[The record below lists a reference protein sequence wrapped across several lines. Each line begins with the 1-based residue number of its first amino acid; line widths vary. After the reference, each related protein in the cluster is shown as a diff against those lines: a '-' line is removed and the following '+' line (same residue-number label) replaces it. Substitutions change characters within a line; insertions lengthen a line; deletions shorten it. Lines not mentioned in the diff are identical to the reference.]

1 MPKANEV
8 QVAGDHY
15 KSEYQHW
22 DFVRDAGLDYL
33 ESQIVRYV
41 TRWRKKG
48 GLQDL
53 EKALHF
59 VAKLQEEKTK
69 ALEVT
74 LEEYQKSNGLDASEF
89 CIVHAIISGE
99 LRYAKEHL
107 EALILVN
114 SNGPDKHYT
123 NQDPDLKDVYVWTCG
138 KCGKK
143 STMVHHDEWHS
154 VIVEHKKVCVPVKG
168 DKGQDIDG

>member
-1 MPKANEV
+1 MPKANET

-22 DFVRDAGLDYL
+22 DFVHDIGLNYL
-33 ESQIVRYV
+33 EAQVVKYV
-41 TRWRKKG
+41 TRWRSKNG
-48 GLQDL
+48 VQDL

-69 ALEVT
+69 ALEIT

-89 CIVHAIISGE
+89 CIVHAIISGS

-107 EALILVN
+107 EAMILVN
-114 SNGPDKHYT
+114 YSDVPDKHYT
-123 NQDPDLKDVYVWTCG
+123 NQDPDLKDTYTWTCG

-143 STMVHHDEWHS
+143 SGMVHKDEWQS
-154 VIVEHKKVCVPVKG
+154 VIAEHKKVCVPVPGSKG
-168 DKGQDIDG
+168 